1 MFDPD
6 IPADHVDL
14 TGALFRDQ
22 FNGLKALSDTVP
34 AGPPGENGTSV
45 TGAVID
51 GTNTLNPGEPATA
64 QTSFNGASVGFLFGI
79 PRGPLAPAR
88 TARPVR

>member
-14 TGALFRDQ
+14 TGAMFRDQ

-64 QTSFNGASVGFLFGI
+64 QTSFKARISHTLFEDPYRLI
-79 PRGPLAPAR
+79 RR
-88 TARPVR
+88 DM